1 MILRNYSKASFL
13 QFVSQTLHTCT
24 VPTISTLLTY
34 HLTTSADPKT
44 THTLLRR
51 TLTALIHHVSS
62 SDHFSILGESILRR
76 LLEVFQQPNPHV
88 EQVKRGLDIA
98 SILLGV
104 RQGSRLTGW
113 RPLMSW
119 FIHH

>member
-1 MILRNYSKASFL
+1 MILRSYSKVFLL

-24 VPTISTLLTY
+24 VPTLSTLLTY
-34 HLTTSADPKT
+34 HLTTSPDPKI
-44 THTLLRR
+44 THSLLRR

-62 SDHFSILGESILRR
+62 SDHFSILGESILQR
-76 LLEVFQQPNPHV
+76 LLEVFKQPNPHV

-113 RPLMSW
+113 WPHMS
-119 FIHH
+119 